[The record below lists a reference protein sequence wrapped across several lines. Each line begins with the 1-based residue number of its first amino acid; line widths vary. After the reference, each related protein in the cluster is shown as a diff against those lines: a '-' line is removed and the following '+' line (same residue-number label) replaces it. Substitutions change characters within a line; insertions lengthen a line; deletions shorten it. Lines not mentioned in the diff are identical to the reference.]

1 MKLSE
6 MLKKTSRKT
15 RVVLSDVQK
24 KESKNEARQK
34 IQKQTRTP
42 EIPEGLWK
50 KCNACKAP
58 IMTED
63 VINGAYTCPKCGHY
77 FRMHAMD
84 RIEMLA
90 DKATFEEW
98 DRDLQSGNPMQFSG
112 YEEKIKFLREKTKL
126 DEAVVTGKC
135 KIGGNETVLAV
146 MDGRFL
152 MASMGKVVGEKLT
165 RAIEHA
171 TKEQLPVIIFACSGG
186 ARMQEGIHSLMQM
199 AKVSAALKK
208 HHDAGMLY
216 ISVLTDPTTGGVTA
230 SSAMLGDIILAEPN
244 ALIGFAG
251 PRVIEQT
258 IGEKLPEGFQRAE
271 FLLEHGF
278 IDKIVKRDEMKETL
292 TQILSLHKKKVTK
305 SEERMN
311 RLFTK
316 TDSENQAVSVNIR
329 EKTAWDRVQLS
340 RKKERPVG
348 MDYIEAMFP
357 DFIEFHGDRYYKDDL
372 AIVGGIA
379 SFHGIAVTV
388 IAQTKGKTT
397 KENIMRNYGMPSPDG
412 YRKALRLMKQA
423 EKFGRPILC
432 LVDTP
437 GAFCGIEA
445 EERGQGEAIARNLF
459 EMASLKVP
467 ILSIIIGEGGSGGAL
482 AMAVADEVCIL
493 ENAVYSILSPEGFAS
508 ILWKDSKRAEEAAGV
523 MKLTA
528 QELKESGIVEYIFR
542 EPEEF
547 TAKNIND
554 VTSEI
559 EKYFANFIQKY
570 QVFTTDALVEK
581 RYQRFR
587 EM

>member
-15 RVVLSDVQK
+15 RAVLSDVQK
-24 KESKNEARQK
+24 KESKNEAKQK

-58 IMTED
+58 IMTDD

-230 SSAMLGDIILAEPN
+230 SFAMLGDIILAEPN

-311 RLFTK
+311 LLFTK

-329 EKTAWDRVQLS
+329 KKTAWDRVQLS

-459 EMASLKVP
+459 EMAGLKVP

-528 QELKESGIVEYIFR
+528 QELEAAGIVEHIFR

-547 TAKNIND
+547 TTKNIND

-570 QVFTTDALVEK
+570 QAFTTDALIEK